1 MSGKFIVRGS
11 GEVYVVQMHKKKTE
25 YQPTLA
31 AAGDDTWITMCG

>member
-11 GEVYVVQMHKKKTE
+11 GMVYMAQMHKRKTK

-31 AAGDDTWITMCG
+31 ATGDDTWITMCG